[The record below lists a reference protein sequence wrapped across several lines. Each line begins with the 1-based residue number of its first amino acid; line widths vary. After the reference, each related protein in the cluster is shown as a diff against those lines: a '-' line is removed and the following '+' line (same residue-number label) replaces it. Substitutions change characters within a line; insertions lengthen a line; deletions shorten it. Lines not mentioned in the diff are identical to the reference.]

1 MKIVIASDNK
11 GKIKQFK
18 QLFSRLNF
26 SVISKKEA
34 GFLDVIKETGK
45 TFRENAQIKATA
57 VFNKTLLPTIADDSG
72 LEVFALNKKPGI
84 FSARYSEEENIPATD
99 EKNNIK
105 LLNEMKGIKNR
116 KAQYVCALCFI
127 YAKGKMLNVL
137 ETVQGEISTSLK
149 GENGFGYDP
158 LFSYNGKTFA
168 ELDDEFKNKISH
180 RGKALL
186 KLLEKIENIKNNIV

>member
-11 GKIKQFK
+11 SKIKQFK
-18 QLFSRLNF
+18 EMFSRLNF
-26 SVISKKEA
+26 NVISKKEA
-34 GFLDVIKETGK
+34 GFIYKIKETGK
-45 TFRENAQIKATA
+45 SFQENAQIKATA

-127 YAKGKMLNVL
+127 YDKGKILNVL
-137 ETVQGEISTSLK
+137 ENVQGEVSTTLK

-158 LFSYNGKTFA
+158 LFLYNGKTFA

-180 RGKALL
+180 RGKAVL
-186 KLLEKIENIKNNIV
+186 KLLKKIENIKHNI